1 MSPRQKKKVMVNLKE
16 GDCTSSD
23 LILNVKTKRNVTRFK
38 SGAELSGK
46 VNKMD
51 VTVDEDITD
60 EAQEWKI
67 TLLLTSE
74 RCSK

>member
-1 MSPRQKKKVMVNLKE
+1 M
-16 GDCTSSD
+16 
-23 LILNVKTKRNVTRFK
+23 ILNCLKNWEVYP
-38 SGAELSGK
+38 GAELSGK

-67 TLLLTSE
+67 TLVLTSE

>member
-1 MSPRQKKKVMVNLKE
+1 MENLNE
-16 GDCTSSD
+16 ASCINSD
-23 LILNVKTKRNVTRFK
+23 LILNVKKKDVRRFK
-38 SGAELSGK
+38 AGAELSGK

-67 TLLLTSE
+67 TLVLKSE
-74 RCSK
+74 RCSN

>member
-23 LILNVKTKRNVTRFK
+23 LILNVKTKRDVTRFK
-38 SGAELSGK
+38 AGAELSGK

-67 TLLLTSE
+67 TLVLTSE

>member
-1 MSPRQKKKVMVNLKE
+1 
-16 GDCTSSD
+16 
-23 LILNVKTKRNVTRFK
+23 
-38 SGAELSGK
+38 
-46 VNKMD
+46 MD

-67 TLLLTSE
+67 TLVLTSE

>member
-1 MSPRQKKKVMVNLKE
+1 MENLNE
-16 GDCTSSD
+16 ASCTNSD
-23 LILNVKTKRNVTRFK
+23 LILNVKKKDVRRFK
-38 SGAELSGK
+38 AGADLSGK

-60 EAQEWKI
+60 EAHEWKI
-67 TLLLTSE
+67 TLVLKSE

>member
-23 LILNVKTKRNVTRFK
+23 LILNVKTKRDVTRFK
-38 SGAELSGK
+38 AGAELSGK

-51 VTVDEDITD
+51 VTVDEDFTD

-67 TLLLTSE
+67 TLVLTSE

>member
-1 MSPRQKKKVMVNLKE
+1 MENLKE

-23 LILNVKTKRNVTRFK
+23 LILNVKTKRDVTRFK
-38 SGAELSGK
+38 AGAELSGK
-46 VNKMD
+46 VKRD

-67 TLLLTSE
+67 TLVLTSE

>member
-1 MSPRQKKKVMVNLKE
+1 MENLKE

-23 LILNVKTKRNVTRFK
+23 LILNVKTKRDVTRFK
-38 SGAELSGK
+38 AGAELSGK
-46 VNKMD
+46 V
-51 VTVDEDITD
+51 DITD

-67 TLLLTSE
+67 TLVLTSE